1 MKTIAV
7 DAMGGDNAPQA
18 IVAGI
23 EQARDDFADLQFQL
37 YGNEAQLKEL
47 VKNTERIT
55 IVPTTEVVTG
65 EDEPTRAI
73 RRKKDSSLV
82 RAALAAKNGD
92 ADAFYSAGNTGAV
105 LTAGVL
111 LVGRIK
117 GIERPGLITIFPT
130 VNKDQHFLMLDV
142 GANAESKPSYLH
154 QFALMGQF
162 YAHDVLGLEQPRV
175 GLLNNGTE
183 ADKGDSL
190 HKTVHEL
197 LANDP
202 DINFVGNV
210 EASNL
215 FNAPADVVVTD
226 GFTGN
231 ATLKAM
237 EGTAGTVMHLLKQ
250 NLLNN
255 GLLPKLG
262 AAMAKPAFKALA
274 EMFDADRAGGAVLI
288 GVKAPVVKSH
298 GNSDAHTVYFVQKQL
313 RAMLNAGTVQDVIQ
327 YFSTHPAE
335 PAVSEAVKEET
346 K

>member
-7 DAMGGDNAPQA
+7 DGMGGDNAPEA
-18 IVAGI
+18 IVKGI
-23 EQARDDFADLQFQL
+23 EMARDDFPDLQFQL
-37 YGNEAQLKEL
+37 YGDEGQLTKL
-47 VKNTERIT
+47 LKNSERIT

-65 EDEPTRAI
+65 EDEPTRAV

-82 RAALAAKNGD
+82 RAALAAKSGE

-117 GIERPGLITIFPT
+117 GIERPGLITVFPT
-130 VNKDQHFLMLDV
+130 MHEDQQFLMLDV

-162 YAHDVLGLEQPRV
+162 YAHDVLGLDHPRV

-190 HKTVHEL
+190 HKAVHDL
-197 LANDP
+197 LEKDP

-210 EASNL
+210 EATNL

-231 ATLKAM
+231 ATLKTM
-237 EGTAGTVMHLLKQ
+237 EGTASTLMHLLKA
-250 NLLNN
+250 NLMDN
-255 GLLPKLG
+255 GLRPKLG
-262 AAMAKPAFKALA
+262 ALLAKPALKKLA
-274 EMFDADRAGGAVLI
+274 TMFDADRAGGAVLI
-288 GVKAPVVKSH
+288 GVNAPVVKSH
-298 GNSDAHTVYFVQKQL
+298 GNSDENAVYYVQKQL
-313 RAMLNAGTVQDVIQ
+313 RAMLNHGTVQSVIQ
-327 YFSTHPAE
+327 YFSTHTEETVA
-335 PAVSEAVKEET
+335 AAKEE
-346 K
+346 